1 MHQATDRQLPEAR
14 YTFVDGMVVF
24 EVLALQVFAALSPRV
39 EPDED
44 SPDVVL
50 RAFIRAEVAG
60 QRVSSSMASYNDAR
74 ICSKASG
81 FVHDDIPLL
90 SCVADTALGRWLY
103 DVGNDKHSPLCKVAK
118 RLLEKLNLPLSVE
131 MMNRQGRNDPVG
143 HRHRIPPV
151 ERLQIKWCAS
161 KRSQKRS
168 NLARA

>member
-1 MHQATDRQLPEAR
+1 MTPNPSPMHTGKPGLSTLLVKSGVQNRWELQPKLGHECHRHLEHRVQVVDVHQATDRQLPEAR

-74 ICSKASG
+74 IRSKASG
-81 FVHDDIPLL
+81 LFMTISHC
-90 SCVADTALGRWLY
+90 SAA
-103 DVGNDKHSPLCKVAK
+103 
-118 RLLEKLNLPLSVE
+118 
-131 MMNRQGRNDPVG
+131 
-143 HRHRIPPV
+143 
-151 ERLQIKWCAS
+151 
-161 KRSQKRS
+161 
-168 NLARA
+168 